1 MVLIKYKD
9 VSAEFSFEKEKVIAK
24 SFSQRFQWEMIL
36 IGIGQAVIWLSLWP
50 LVINGVIPLWAG
62 FCIASLCACFAY
74 LPSHESQHGNYSR
87 GNPKMRW
94 LDSLVGHI
102 TLITLISPYE
112 ILRVTHMKHHAYTND
127 HEKDPDYLS
136 AHSGSLMK
144 TIKRAADGSSTSDY
158 EKCLEV
164 FANDKN
170 FVNSYT
176 KAIPIALLYRATL
189 LSLVVIFPLETLL
202 LWWIPAKIGT
212 VYTVVFFAYLPH
224 LGTSKGRYKDTR
236 FWWHWMPRYI
246 NHSMQLHFI
255 HHLHPNIGHFDE
267 PKAIEAL
274 KPFLVERGVPGA
286 DQIPDKITLN
296 PLIKIN

>member
-1 MVLIKYKD
+1 MG
-9 VSAEFSFEKEKVIAK
+9 
-24 SFSQRFQWEMIL
+24 W
-36 IGIGQAVIWLSLWP
+36 
-50 LVINGVIPLWAG
+50 

-87 GNPKMRW
+87 GNPTMRW

-224 LGTSKGRYKDTR
+224 HGTSKGRYKDTR
-236 FWWHWMPRYI
+236 FWSHWMPRYI

-274 KPFLVERGVPGA
+274 KPFLVERGVYFY
-286 DQIPDKITLN
+286 KV
-296 PLIKIN
+296 K